1 MNNVK
6 QEVVWYYNYVDA
18 RHIYE
23 SMQKRIDDGWRVHTC
38 LNKSS
43 DVLVVYEKCE

>member
-6 QEVVWYYNYVDA
+6 QEVMLYSNYVNIDF
-18 RHIYE
+18 IKE
-23 SMQKRIDDGWRVHTC
+23 SMERMIKQGWRVHTC

-43 DVLVVYEKCE
+43 DVLVVYEKYE